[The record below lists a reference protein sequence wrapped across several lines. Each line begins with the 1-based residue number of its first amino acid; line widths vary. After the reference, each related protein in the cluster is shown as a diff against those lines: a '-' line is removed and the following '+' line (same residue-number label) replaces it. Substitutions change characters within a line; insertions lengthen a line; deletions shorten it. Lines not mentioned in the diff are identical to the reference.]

1 MAGTTSKKAVPA
13 KAASAKQTNP
23 AGQSA
28 ANNSS
33 GANKN
38 EKVGEVV
45 STKMAKT
52 IVVAV
57 TRRVPH
63 PVYKRIVS
71 KRKKF
76 YAHDEQG
83 SAQVGDV
90 VRIVEC
96 RPLSKL
102 KRWEL
107 GAVVRKAV
115 QVAVDHPALTEA
127 SDTRVKKTLK
137 KKKKK

>member
-1 MAGTTSKKAVPA
+1 MAAEQVAETKP
-13 KAASAKQTNP
+13 
-23 AGQSA
+23 
-28 ANNSS
+28 
-33 GANKN
+33 NKT

-52 IVVAV
+52 IVVEV
-57 TRRVPH
+57 TRRVAH
-63 PVYKRIVS
+63 PVYKRIVT

-76 YAHDEQG
+76 YAHDEQQ
-83 SAQVGDV
+83 SAKPGDV

-107 GAVVRKAV
+107 REVVRRAV
-115 QVAVDHPALTEA
+115 QVNIEHPALATSA
-127 SDTRVKKTLK
+127 DTRVKKTLK
-137 KKKKK
+137 KKSK

>member
-1 MAGTTSKKAVPA
+1 MAT
-13 KAASAKQTNP
+13 QTPNTG
-23 AGQSA
+23 AQGSA
-28 ANNSS
+28 AQNTAKVSH
-33 GANKN
+33 KN

-52 IVVAV
+52 IVVEV

-76 YAHDEQG
+76 YAHDEEQ

-96 RPLSKL
+96 RPISRL

-107 GAVVRKAV
+107 GTVVRRAV
-115 QVAVDHPALTEA
+115 QVGVDHPALEA
-127 SDTRVKKTLK
+127 DADTRVKKTVK
-137 KKKKK
+137 KK

>member
-1 MAGTTSKKAVPA
+1 MTT
-13 KAASAKQTNP
+13 ASAKQ
-23 AGQSA
+23 SV
-28 ANNSS
+28 
-33 GANKN
+33 KN
-38 EKVGEVV
+38 EKVGSVV
-45 STKMAKT
+45 SAKMAKT
-52 IVVAV
+52 IVVEV

-76 YAHDEQG
+76 YAHDEKG
-83 SAQVGDV
+83 EAKVGDV

-107 GAVVRKAV
+107 KEILRKAV
-115 QVAVDHPALTEA
+115 QVTTDLSSIGIEAAPAR
-127 SDTRVKKTLK
+127 RVEK
-137 KKKKK
+137 KKR